1 MCSVLLIRP
10 YEARIHPTAASCFM
24 TPWRQRAIPEGRAR
38 PAKVRGSGLVTLLAL
53 PGLVFLAGGAMAQT
67 QEISRPILSS
77 GLRDATPVP
86 TQATEKLRQLPP
98 TESRLDAA
106 YLPPIESIGIGSDIR
121 PFLAS
126 GVPSDL
132 TRAALRRAWSTDPA
146 IRDFIGLSENS
157 WDFNVR
163 DGVPGFGSPTTDD
176 PRQRLARTTG
186 ETESLGTERRV
197 PIPTVEASQRRHE
210 AAPDP

>member
-1 MCSVLLIRP
+1 
-10 YEARIHPTAASCFM
+10 
-24 TPWRQRAIPEGRAR
+24 
-38 PAKVRGSGLVTLLAL
+38 
-53 PGLVFLAGGAMAQT
+53 
-67 QEISRPILSS
+67 
-77 GLRDATPVP
+77 
-86 TQATEKLRQLPP
+86 
-98 TESRLDAA
+98 
-106 YLPPIESIGIGSDIR
+106 
-121 PFLAS
+121 LAS

-186 ETESLGTERRV
+186 ETESLGTERRD